1 MAFLILIRFQ
11 AVLVQWPVVA
21 STSSAISPAF
31 SPNLMNIIRE
41 KAINNLRNNLPQELK
56 RKKKEASR
64 FQEILLLPILN

>member
-1 MAFLILIRFQ
+1 
-11 AVLVQWPVVA
+11 
-21 STSSAISPAF
+21 
-31 SPNLMNIIRE
+31 MNIIRE